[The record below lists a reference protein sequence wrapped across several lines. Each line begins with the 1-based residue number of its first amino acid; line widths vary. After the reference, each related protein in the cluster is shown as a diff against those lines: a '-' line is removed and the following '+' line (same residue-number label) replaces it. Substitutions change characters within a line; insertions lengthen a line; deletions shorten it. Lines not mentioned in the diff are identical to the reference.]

1 MYYFD
6 LKITHK
12 NETGIIT
19 TPITKRGDKKIIK
32 ILSNIFSP
40 EIMSPASSYH
50 SLTFDGQLSSI

>member
-19 TPITKRGDKKIIK
+19 TPITKGGDKNNKNFIK
-32 ILSNIFSP
+32 HFSP
-40 EIMSPASSYH
+40 
-50 SLTFDGQLSSI
+50 